1 MPAVERSEPLTRSVQ
16 AEQVQVEQVQ
26 AARVQRFE
34 GQTPELRP
42 VSLTP
47 RASLRA
53 SDTPLVADSPLR
65 PLP

>member
-1 MPAVERSEPLTRSVQ
+1 MQ